1 MNIHQS
7 GNDRK
12 KRQNQVANIIASI
25 VTVFFICHLPFRVA
39 GLWLSFADPSTIG
52 RLGLERYLGIVYS
65 TRILFYLNHALN
77 PVVYNFVSTKFRCA
91 LSELFANTVCSRLCN
106 LMISKKQKAST
117 MTASTKLTLRK
128 NTSLKGYQN
137 HSPVHGRTV
146 NDKESEQLLDKEY
159 KLKIDFDDKRVA
171 IKFNFLRQAEDV

>member
-7 GNDRK
+7 GNDRR

-91 LSELFANTVCSRLCN
+91 LRDLFANTICSRVCN
-106 LMISKKQKAST
+106 LMISQKQKVV
-117 MTASTKLTLRK
+117 TATATTKLTVRK
-128 NTSLKGYQN
+128 NTSLKDHQN
-137 HSPVHGRTV
+137 NSPVH
-146 NDKESEQLLDKEY
+146 DKDSEHLLDKEY
-159 KLKIDFDDKRVA
+159 KLKINFDDKRVA
-171 IKFNFLRQAEDV
+171 IKFNFVRQVEEV